1 MDVDGAVA
9 VVTGGASGIGRATA
23 LELARRGADVVVVD
37 LHEARMQEVRA
48 EIESM
53 GRRALDVRCDVSQD
67 ADVERMRDEALDA
80 MGHVDIVMNNAGVAM
95 LGPAEGLSMEEWD
108 WILQINLYG
117 PIRGVR
123 AFLPHILERGTGHIV
138 NTASVAGL
146 FAYSWDHPAYITAK
160 FGVVG
165 FTESLA
171 LYLRPLGV
179 GVSLLCPGLVTSNMG
194 ESARMGGVDDIARW
208 IQPMPLE
215 DPVEPPFVGTLV
227 ADAIRDD
234 RFLVLTHPEVT
245 LERMQQRAADPDAWV
260 QSQIARLPHPPNLY
274 HP

>member
-1 MDVDGAVA
+1 MEIDGAVA

-23 LELARRGADVVVVD
+23 LELARRGADVVVAD
-37 LHEARMQEVRA
+37 LHEARMKEVRE
-48 EIESM
+48 EIEGM

-67 ADVERMRDEALDA
+67 ADVERLRDAALDA
-80 MGHVDIVMNNAGVAM
+80 MGRVDIVMNNAGVAM
-95 LGPAEGLSMEEWD
+95 LGPAEGMSMEEWD

-123 AFLPHILERGTGHIV
+123 AFVPHMLERGSGHIV

-160 FGVVG
+160 FGVAG

-179 GVSLLCPGLVTSNMG
+179 GVSVLCPGLVNSNMG
-194 ESARMGGVDDIARW
+194 ETARMGGVDDMSRW

-215 DPVEPPFVGTLV
+215 EPVDPPVVGTLV
-227 ADAIRDD
+227 ADAIRDN
-234 RFLVLTHPEVT
+234 RFLILTHPEPT
-245 LERMQQRAADPDAWV
+245 LERMERRATDTDAFV
-260 QSQIARLPHPPNLY
+260 DSQIERLPQPPNLY
-274 HP
+274 Q